1 MAGLDRAGLIEL
13 LERLGADNDAAVLE
27 AARALHRKAAE
38 AGISWDELIRPDVE
52 RADGSG
58 DDVSAAEDSAV
69 DPDAAETQ
77 RLIDRILRRD
87 LSDDLRAD
95 VVEMKR
101 NLAEGSL
108 DTMDRRYLRA
118 LARRLGV

>member
-27 AARALHRKAAE
+27 AARTLHRKAAE
-38 AGISWDELIRPDVE
+38 AGVSWDDLIRPDGE
-52 RADGSG
+52 HADGSG
-58 DDVSAAEDSAV
+58 ADMAAAEDSAL

-87 LSDDLRAD
+87 LSDSLRAD

-108 DTMDRRYLRA
+108 DAMDRRYLRA
-118 LARRLGV
+118 LARRLAV